1 MGAERGDHPRAAAR
15 FWAIARRILS
25 SPLFV
30 RGPCCAPKFIQTGPV
45 SWVFSAVLSAVFTG
59 NFRNAGGAEASGER
73 TRSSRVVF
81 GRLAEQSFPAGR
93 RKLHRGL
100 SVRFSEGFLRDA
112 LTCLSRP
119 LEPALIVTD
128 GLRQVRATLRSR
140 RQGNTG
146 SSSGQRSFL
155 DPSSPPSSA
164 PILVA
169 SLWHRH
175 RRNCP

>member
-1 MGAERGDHPRAAAR
+1 MGAERGDHPRAATR
-15 FWAIARRILS
+15 IWAIARRILN
-25 SPLFV
+25 SPLFI

-45 SWVFSAVLSAVFTG
+45 SWVFSAVLARFSQEIFEMLAAPKRPGSVRVPRVWCSGVSPNRVFRRDAG
-59 NFRNAGGAEASGER
+59 N
-73 TRSSRVVF
+73 
-81 GRLAEQSFPAGR
+81 
-93 RKLHRGL
+93 LHRGL

-140 RQGNTG
+140 RQENTG
-146 SSSGQRSFL
+146 PSSGQRSFL

>member
-15 FWAIARRILS
+15 FWAIARRILN
-25 SPLFV
+25 SPLFI

-45 SWVFSAVLSAVFTG
+45 SWVFSAMLARFSQEIFEMLAAPKRPGSVRVLACGV
-59 NFRNAGGAEASGER
+59 RASRR
-73 TRSSRVVF
+73 TD
-81 GRLAEQSFPAGR
+81 FPAGR

-146 SSSGQRSFL
+146 PSSGQRSFL